1 MSTVGC
7 SGPTADFGCI
17 IAEPRNQVVSPV
29 RSHSLLSSLLL
40 AAVMLGLAS
49 CTQATVESPPP
60 TRTPDPLYVQA
71 VPTKEVVW
79 VDSGAGSQ
87 GAQPSSVPS
96 GSDSQPAD
104 AEPTPVSAPETCVR
118 VVVQYG
124 VNVRSGPG
132 IANPVVVQ
140 LAPNEEFPFLAENP
154 NGDWFRIRHPN
165 VSSGEAWVAGVYN
178 NIEMSR
184 KVDCSP

>member
-1 MSTVGC
+1 
-7 SGPTADFGCI
+7 
-17 IAEPRNQVVSPV
+17 
-29 RSHSLLSSLLL
+29 
-40 AAVMLGLAS
+40 MLGLAS
-49 CTQATVESPPP
+49 CTQATVEPPPP

-71 VPTKEVVW
+71 APTREVVW
-79 VDSGAGSQ
+79 VDSEVVGSQ
-87 GAQPSSVPS
+87 GGQPSSVSP
-96 GSDSQPAD
+96 GSDPQPAD
-104 AEPTPVSAPETCVR
+104 PEPTPVPAQETCVR

-132 IANPVVVQ
+132 TANPVVTQ
-140 LAPNEEFPFLAENP
+140 LAPNEEFPFLSENP
-154 NGDWFRIRHPN
+154 NGDWFRIRHPD

>member
-1 MSTVGC
+1 M
-7 SGPTADFGCI
+7 
-17 IAEPRNQVVSPV
+17 
-29 RSHSLLSSLLL
+29 RSHFLLPSLLL
-40 AAVMLGLAS
+40 VAAMLGLAS

-71 VPTKEVVW
+71 APTKEVVW
-79 VDSGAGSQ
+79 VDSDIGAQ
-87 GAQPSSVPS
+87 GEQPSSVSP
-96 GSDSQPAD
+96 GSDPQPAD
-104 AEPTPVSAPETCVR
+104 PEPTPVPAPETCVR

-132 IANPVVVQ
+132 TANPVVAQ

-154 NGDWFRIRHPN
+154 NGDWFRIRHPD
-165 VSSGEAWVAGVYN
+165 VSSGEAWVAGIYN